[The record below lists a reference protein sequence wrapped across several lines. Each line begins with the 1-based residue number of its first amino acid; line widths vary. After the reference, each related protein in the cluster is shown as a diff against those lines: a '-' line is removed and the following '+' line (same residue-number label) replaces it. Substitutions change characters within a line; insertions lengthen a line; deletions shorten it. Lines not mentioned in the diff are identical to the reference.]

1 MINHERTSLQSVL
14 LAGAQAAT
22 LAILWDTHRQ
32 YNWFRKAWMRDTKE
46 LLFWKRHATL
56 RDPKTG
62 RYVKKDK
69 RT

>member
-1 MINHERTSLQSVL
+1 MTYEHIAIVSL
-14 LAGAQAAT
+14 LALQAAT

-32 YNWFRKAWMRDTKE
+32 YNWFRKAWIRDTKE

>member
-1 MINHERTSLQSVL
+1 MNAYHFTIAVL
-14 LAGAQAAT
+14 LAAQAAT
-22 LAILWDTHRQ
+22 LAILWDTHKAGE
-32 YNWFRKAWMRDTKE
+32 WFRKAWMRDTKE

>member
-1 MINHERTSLQSVL
+1 MTYEHIAIVSL
-14 LAGAQAAT
+14 LALQAAT
-22 LAILWDTHRQ
+22 LFILYDTHKAGE
-32 YNWFRKAWMRDTKE
+32 WWRKAWMRDTKE

>member
-1 MINHERTSLQSVL
+1 MNAYHFTIAL
-14 LAGAQAAT
+14 LIAAQAAT

-32 YNWFRKAWMRDTKE
+32 YNWFRKAWIRDTKE